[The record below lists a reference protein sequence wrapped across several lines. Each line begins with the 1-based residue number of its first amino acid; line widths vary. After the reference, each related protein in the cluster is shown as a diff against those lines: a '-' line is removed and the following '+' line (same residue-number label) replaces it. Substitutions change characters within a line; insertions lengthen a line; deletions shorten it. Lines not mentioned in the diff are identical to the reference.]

1 MNEDYE
7 LQTLLDFDGYA
18 YFIESGRFWVKFE
31 VHRID
36 PTKYAPHGISYSI
49 TLHDAYNIRIVGYDN
64 AHNYLPKRKRHKAR
78 KITWDH
84 IHKREKVFSYE
95 FDSASQLLE
104 DFWNTVN
111 EFLGER

>member
-7 LQTLLDFDGYA
+7 LQTLLDFNGYT
-18 YFIESGRFWVKFE
+18 YFIESGRYWVKFE

-36 PTKYAPHGISYSI
+36 PTKYVPHGISYSI
-49 TLHDAYNIRIVGYDN
+49 TLHDAYNTRIVGYDN
-64 AHNYLPKRKRHKAR
+64 AHHYLPKRKRHKAK

-84 IHKREKVFSYE
+84 IHKREVVSSYE
-95 FDSASQLLE
+95 FDTASQLLE

-111 EFLGER
+111 DFLERR